1 MRFALG
7 PVYTF
12 FGGVAGILIIRLLFI
27 PFQRESSRLLSNG
40 QW

>member
-12 FGGVAGILIIRLLFI
+12 FGGVAGILVLRLRFI
-27 PFQRESSRLLSNG
+27 PFLQESSKVQSNS